1 MAASLSWAKVVPEEV
16 NCKVES
22 LYGYRADGQP
32 GRIVSVE
39 LKGRELKGPVTI
51 AVVTPRP
58 YHQTH
63 HPTPHLAPS
72 FPPSVSS
79 K

>member
-1 MAASLSWAKVVPEEV
+1 MKWIFVWSVLGVFMVASLSWAKVLSEEV

-39 LKGRELKGPVTI
+39 LKGREQKGPVTI
-51 AVVTPRP
+51 AVVSQCATR
-58 YHQTH
+58 
-63 HPTPHLAPS
+63 AGRGD
-72 FPPSVSS
+72 
-79 K
+79 